1 MSVIYITIFEN
12 RDFLPRLERQ
22 TAVRGDHRAGV
33 ASVSVAEPSGF
44 RVVLCLCAERI
55 HEGHGLPLS
64 RLGAKMPA
72 AHAQLDWI
80 SHLQAGAYRAW
91 CAELLRG

>member
-1 MSVIYITIFEN
+1 M
-12 RDFLPRLERQ
+12 
-22 TAVRGDHRAGV
+22 
-33 ASVSVAEPSGF
+33 
-44 RVVLCLCAERI
+44 VVLYLCAERI

-64 RLGAKMPA
+64 RLGAKMPPRM
-72 AHAQLDWI
+72 DWI